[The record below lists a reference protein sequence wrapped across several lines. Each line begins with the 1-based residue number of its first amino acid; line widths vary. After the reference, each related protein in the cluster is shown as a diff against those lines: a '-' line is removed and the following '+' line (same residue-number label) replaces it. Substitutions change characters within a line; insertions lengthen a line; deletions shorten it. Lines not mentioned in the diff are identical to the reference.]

1 MNRRHP
7 AKMTPEMKVLF
18 DMAIAH
24 IGALIM
30 SKHLT
35 KDDRLLL
42 LVLAECVKERMTGQR
57 GSLSPIVDAVETALA
72 KLTAGKA
79 SINTMASDLPFMT
92 AKGVVY
98 KFAPQNWRW
107 N

>member
-1 MNRRHP
+1 
-7 AKMTPEMKVLF
+7 MTPEMKVLF

-30 SKHLT
+30 SKHLS

-42 LVLAECVKERMTGQR
+42 LVLAECVKERMTGKR

-72 KLTAGKA
+72 KIKDNGKDKSPGLHLTFKEKQ
-79 SINTMASDLPFMT
+79 N
-92 AKGVVY
+92 Y
-98 KFAPQNWRW
+98 KW